1 MSSQHPMNSWNQ
13 HGTSFPF
20 RLPLMFCCN
29 WTQIWEERSYKVWCV
44 LGFLEHCLDVNQ
56 GTRLSRLM
64 PLVILSSFW
73 EWVWEKKKRKQNKT
87 KRPSPATNHGSSAL
101 ENPWGSPG
109 WGSSHRGRV
118 NGESMRQPH
127 PHLFAEL
134 SDVGCWFL
142 QYTMSDGCN
151 YFICLWI
158 IW

>member
-1 MSSQHPMNSWNQ
+1 MKCSVFS
-13 HGTSFPF
+13 TSHEQAETSMEHLSPSDCLWYSVATEHKYGK
-20 RLPLMFCCN
+20 RGA
-29 WTQIWEERSYKVWCV
+29 RHKVWCV

-56 GTRLSRLM
+56 GTSLSRLM
-64 PLVILSSFW
+64 LLVILSSFW

-87 KRPSPATNHGSSAL
+87 KHPSPDTNHGSSAL
-101 ENPWGSPG
+101 ENPRGSPG

-151 YFICLWI
+151 YFIC
-158 IW
+158 